1 MGRVSNKPSFEA
13 CDFVSYLEGEEGEEW
28 LIISIS
34 IKFSSVR
41 HTLDNVFGA
50 TLEDLGAVHS
60 LVICLRDLLPLSE
73 VIEGGRVAG
82 QGLVV
87 SVVGEVVLRA
97 EVEPKE
103 SVKTPTCGCVL
114 CRTVACNTKMLL

>member
-13 CDFVSYLEGEEGEEW
+13 CNLVSYLEGEEGEEW

-41 HTLDNVFGA
+41 HTLDDVLGA